1 MLYQVKLKIRYE
13 EREFSGRLG
22 HHDFIPEGTG
32 SILGVETKIMQVT
45 RQGQKKKDKMKIF
58 LHL

>member
-1 MLYQVKLKIRYE
+1 MLYQVKLKITYE

-22 HHDFIPEGTG
+22 HHDFIAESIG

-45 RQGQKKKDKMKIF
+45 RQGQKKKKIK
-58 LHL
+58 